1 MRDTLRNTFLAL
13 LFFAAGCSGYDRE
26 LMGDPEPEPQEPA
39 AEQSLAPETEDS
51 LGVGMFNELE
61 YYGQW
66 HHMEPY
72 GWVFRPSVVSE
83 WQPFING
90 HWIWTQYGWMWV
102 DYDPWGW
109 ATSHYGYWTYDFAM
123 GWVWIPDYTWS
134 PVQVDWVMFDDYI
147 CWSPVPPPGTRFKEP
162 WDADKAWV
170 SVPVRRFKEQNIADY
185 RVIPTV
191 KSDSPMVYR
200 GAPDIREIERHGPK
214 FSMVE
219 VQLDRRVVNEREFA
233 KVRFTDEQR
242 RIIDNSRP
250 ISIDA
255 TPVGGG
261 PVYSPVAPSPTPS
274 QPQTPTTTKS
284 KSSGSKGSNDA
295 EKRETRSYKDRKSDE
310 KKDGNKDGGKSKNES
325 STTKKEKKG
334 KQ

>member
-1 MRDTLRNTFLAL
+1 MRDTLRNTILAL

-26 LMGDPEPEPQEPA
+26 LMGDPEPVPQEPA
-39 AEQSLAPETEDS
+39 YAEQAVPPESEDS

-72 GWVFRPSVVSE
+72 GWAWRPSVVSE
-83 WQPFING
+83 WQPFVNG

-109 ATSHYGYWTYDFAM
+109 ATSHYGYWNYDFAM

-134 PVQVDWVMFDDYI
+134 PAQCDWVMFDDYI

-170 SVPVRRFKEQNIADY
+170 SVPVTRFKERSVADY
-185 RVIPTV
+185 RVVPKV
-191 KSDSPMVYR
+191 KSDSPMVHR
-200 GAPDIREIERHGPK
+200 GAPDIREIERHGGK
-214 FSMVE
+214 FQMVE
-219 VQLDRRVVNEREFA
+219 VQLDRRVVGEREFA
-233 KVRFTDEQR
+233 KVVYTDEQR

-250 ISIDA
+250 VSVDN
-255 TPVGGG
+255 G
-261 PVYSPVAPSPTPS
+261 PVYAPAPATPMPGTVSP

-284 KSSGSKGSNDA
+284 KSTGSKGSNDSG
-295 EKRETRSYKDRKSDE
+295 KKETKSYKDRKSDE
-310 KKDGNKDGGKSKNES
+310 KKDANKDTGKSKSES

-334 KQ
+334 KE